1 VDMDTATD
9 VGTAIA
15 AELVLVIAAGVDTAG
30 VPFAVDTGVALAIDT
45 GVGKAVDAGD
55 ALAVDTGVAFAVEVG
70 VAFAVEVGVALAAD
84 KVADLNVG
92 LGFTVVAALN
102 VAVGCA
108 GARAGACTGAWTP
121 GVVAPLSLGGVGEP

>member
-1 VDMDTATD
+1 MDTATD

-70 VAFAVEVGVALAAD
+70 VALAAD